1 MKNYKSLLLIVFL
14 SIFTISVNAEVLI
27 PSDEDKESLIIYLVK
42 HPKVDNSIFTRD
54 IDNNLAFEKN
64 SYGLNDGVISSSAC
78 LLIDLLG
85 TDGYDYLEPYYDEN
99 SANLYLVESIYNAY
113 GIQNLAKILSEQSEQ
128 SIIDFASSQGLELKV
143 ETYCKNS
150 KSGYRS
156 QIGLTDIFLI
166 PSYIYNLIKGYEQN
180 PNPAYYYQLMTSLT
194 ENDVLISWTFDEMM
208 TLSNN
213 YIEVLAEEEKGENEF
228 QEIIANLAEQKSKD
242 FMGSLFLSLN
252 DYGSP
257 KFCTLNYSGDDAVA
271 AIGYRLLGDEMI
283 PNSALIDYYNK
294 NELTLNHNENDNYF
308 DNTFDDISE
317 AFSSIKP
324 KLANNEDYCNIF
336 VDYPEN
342 LLRLKNALERD
353 LGGQRVLGNLFDK
366 STTDKQYALG
376 QGFDDYQQYS
386 FANQIN
392 ASYREINSLESYQIV
407 NLSEF
412 NNVQDEIVN
421 IGYSSDTNLSIVL
434 TYLDDLSKAQQ
445 KNMDV
450 NEYRDARLKE
460 EQRLAQI
467 AREEEAERQAAF
479 AREYPYTAT
488 LTCGMGGGD
497 HINIVACFVGSGSY
511 GVDTELEITN
521 GQNYQM
527 YKPYNLT
534 QAGSEYYSGF
544 EIDLR
549 DSFTIKAQNSSENL
563 VLSLKIVDNAT
574 GTTLFQD
581 SAAEYGVIYVS
592 N

>member
-228 QEIIANLAEQKSKD
+228 QEIIANLAEQKSK
-242 FMGSLFLSLN
+242 
-252 DYGSP
+252 
-257 KFCTLNYSGDDAVA
+257 
-271 AIGYRLLGDEMI
+271 
-283 PNSALIDYYNK
+283 
-294 NELTLNHNENDNYF
+294 
-308 DNTFDDISE
+308 
-317 AFSSIKP
+317 
-324 KLANNEDYCNIF
+324 ANNSNLIF
-336 VDYPEN
+336 I
-342 LLRLKNALERD
+342 
-353 LGGQRVLGNLFDK
+353 
-366 STTDKQYALG
+366 
-376 QGFDDYQQYS
+376 GF
-386 FANQIN
+386 
-392 ASYREINSLESYQIV
+392 
-407 NLSEF
+407 
-412 NNVQDEIVN
+412 
-421 IGYSSDTNLSIVL
+421 
-434 TYLDDLSKAQQ
+434 YL
-445 KNMDV
+445 
-450 NEYRDARLKE
+450 
-460 EQRLAQI
+460 
-467 AREEEAERQAAF
+467 
-479 AREYPYTAT
+479 
-488 LTCGMGGGD
+488 
-497 HINIVACFVGSGSY
+497 
-511 GVDTELEITN
+511 
-521 GQNYQM
+521 
-527 YKPYNLT
+527 
-534 QAGSEYYSGF
+534 
-544 EIDLR
+544 
-549 DSFTIKAQNSSENL
+549 
-563 VLSLKIVDNAT
+563 
-574 GTTLFQD
+574 
-581 SAAEYGVIYVS
+581 
-592 N
+592 

>member
-1 MKNYKSLLLIVFL
+1 
-14 SIFTISVNAEVLI
+14 
-27 PSDEDKESLIIYLVK
+27 
-42 HPKVDNSIFTRD
+42 
-54 IDNNLAFEKN
+54 
-64 SYGLNDGVISSSAC
+64 
-78 LLIDLLG
+78 
-85 TDGYDYLEPYYDEN
+85 
-99 SANLYLVESIYNAY
+99 
-113 GIQNLAKILSEQSEQ
+113 
-128 SIIDFASSQGLELKV
+128 
-143 ETYCKNS
+143 
-150 KSGYRS
+150 
-156 QIGLTDIFLI
+156 
-166 PSYIYNLIKGYEQN
+166 
-180 PNPAYYYQLMTSLT
+180 
-194 ENDVLISWTFDEMM
+194 MM

-213 YIEVLAEEEKGENEF
+213 YLEVLAEEEKGENEF
-228 QEIIANLAEQKSKD
+228 QEMIANLAEQKSKD

-294 NELTLNHNENDNYF
+294 NEITLNHNENDYYF
-308 DNTFDDISE
+308 VNTFDDISE

-342 LLRLKNALERD
+342 LLRLKNAIERD

-434 TYLDDLSKAQQ
+434 TYLDDLSNAQQ

-488 LTCGMGGGD
+488 FTCGMGGGD

-574 GTTLFQD
+574 GTTLYQD

>member
-1 MKNYKSLLLIVFL
+1 MKNYKPLLLILFL
-14 SIFTISVNAEVLI
+14 SIFAINVNAEVLI
-27 PSDEDKESLIIYLVK
+27 PSDQDKESLVVYLVK
-42 HPKVDNSIFTRD
+42 VPLKDDSIFTRD
-54 IDNNLAFEKN
+54 IDNNLTFEKS
-64 SYGLNDGVISSSAC
+64 SYELNDGIISSNAC
-78 LLIDLLG
+78 LLIDLSQIHPS
-85 TDGYDYLEPYYDEN
+85 DYLQDYYDEN
-99 SANLYLVESIYNAY
+99 DANLYIVESIYNAY
-113 GIQNLAKILSEQSEQ
+113 GIKNLAIILSEQSEK
-128 SIIDFASSQGLELKV
+128 SIRDFASSKGLELKV
-143 ETYCKNS
+143 ETFCKNI
-150 KSGYRS
+150 KSGNRS
-156 QIGLTDIFLI
+156 YFWPRPDIFLI
-166 PSYIYNLIKGYEQN
+166 PSYLYELIKGYEQHSME
-180 PNPAYYYQLMTSLT
+180 LMTSLT
-194 ENDVLISWTFDEMM
+194 GDDVLISWTFDEIMA
-208 TLSNN
+208 LSNN
-213 YIEVLAEEEKGENEF
+213 YIEILAEEEKGESEF
-228 QEIIANLAEQKSKD
+228 QQRFANLAEQKSKD

-294 NELTLNHNENDNYF
+294 NEITLNHNENNYYF

-366 STTDKQYALG
+366 NTTDKQYAIS
-376 QGFDDYQQYS
+376 QGFDDYEQYN
-386 FANQIN
+386 FAYQIDAN
-392 ASYREINSLESYQIV
+392 YREIKLLENYQIL

-421 IGYSSDTNLSIVL
+421 IDYSNDTSLSIVL
-434 TYLDDLSKAQQ
+434 AYLDDLNNAQQ

-450 NEYRDARLKE
+450 NEYRDARVKE

-467 AREEEAERQAAF
+467 AREEEAERKAAF
-479 AREYPYTAT
+479 AREYPYTAV

-497 HINIVACFVGSGSY
+497 HINIVACFTGGSY

-527 YKPYNLT
+527 YKPYNLR
-534 QAGSEYYSGF
+534 QAGSEYSSGF

-549 DSFTIKAQNSSENL
+549 DSFTIIAQNSSEYL
-563 VLSLKIVDNAT
+563 LLSLEIIDNST
-574 GTTLFQD
+574 GMKLYQD
-581 SAAEYGVIYVS
+581 SASQFGVVS
-592 N
+592 YRKY